1 MRTLYLVSAPRGFG
15 KTSFCE
21 ALHANL
27 THFGLFPCSIV
38 EKSERN
44 AQGIP
49 FCIELKNLET
59 GERMVFAKRKAADNA
74 GAYPS
79 FLFDDSAFAWAGL
92 KLTEAIAEARKPII
106 LDEVGPLEIEYSKG
120 FAPIV
125 LELLN
130 TFEGPLVLTIRPSL
144 LEKFEKRFLNESAGE
159 WNLEQVV
166 FQGMEEAAYKAIQTA
181 KSIFTIVSGSNEL
194 YIKK

>member
-1 MRTLYLVSAPRGFG
+1 
-15 KTSFCE
+15 
-21 ALHANL
+21 
-27 THFGLFPCSIV
+27 
-38 EKSERN
+38 
-44 AQGIP
+44 
-49 FCIELKNLET
+49 
-59 GERMVFAKRKAADNA
+59 MVFAKRKAADNA
-74 GAYPS
+74 GTYPS
-79 FLFDDSAFAWAGL
+79 FLFGDSAFAWAGL

-106 LDEVGPLEIEYSKG
+106 LDEVGPLEIESSKG

-144 LEKFEKRFLNESAGE
+144 LEKFEKRFLNESARE

-194 YIKK
+194 YIRK